1 MAVEMMRLI
10 LKPEGADEATAAAK
24 QIWVDL
30 SVDSETAVSTG
41 PFPAWG
47 RVGDWQ
53 QPDTLIP
60 FTLMMD
66 GRLDTGV
73 YASDEDR
80 KDVLEIRK
88 ATLEVGGTIVRRA
101 GDSATNYTIE
111 SMKPLIAN

>member
-10 LKPEGADEATAAAK
+10 LKPAGADEATAAAK

-30 SVDSETAVSTG
+30 AVDSETGQSTG

-53 QPDTLIP
+53 QPGTLVP

-66 GRLDTGV
+66 GRMDTGI
-73 YASDEDR
+73 YASDDQR
-80 KDVLEIRK
+80 SDVLEIRK
-88 ATLEVGGTIVRRA
+88 ADLGEGKTIVLKS
-101 GDSATNYTIE
+101 GSDTSNYVIE
-111 SMKPLIAN
+111 SLKPLIG